1 MAGPSM
7 ESLTSMGLL
16 ERTGEN
22 TEILT
27 LRDEAKRKEYFDKFN
42 VERNK
47 DLKNVLRENSIHSLL
62 TGSL

>member
-7 ESLTSMGLL
+7 ESLTRMGLT

-27 LRDEAKRKEYFDKFN
+27 LRDEAKRKELQESQDDIPPEENIFCTN
-42 VERNK
+42 P
-47 DLKNVLRENSIHSLL
+47 VL
-62 TGSL
+62 